1 MPLSFRIHTFVHS
14 TIIFAAND
22 TTSGALCRVFGLL
35 ASHPDIQAKLREELE
50 LANTDSDLN
59 YDQLMS
65 LPLLDAVC
73 KETLRL

>member
-1 MPLSFRIHTFVHS
+1 M
-14 TIIFAAND
+14 FAAND
-22 TTSGALCRVFGLL
+22 TTSGALSRVFGLL
-35 ASHPDIQAKLREELE
+35 ASHPDIQTKLREELE
-50 LANTDSDLN
+50 LANADSGLE

>member
-1 MPLSFRIHTFVHS
+1 M
-14 TIIFAAND
+14 FAAND
-22 TTSGALCRVFGLL
+22 TTSGALSRVFGLL

-50 LANTDSDLN
+50 HALNADSDLDYN
-59 YDQLMS
+59 QLMS